1 MDTMVPTTQL
11 IAFDADALHTPQQR
25 RGFLAKLAMA
35 AGATALAPMIMRGE
49 RFSAAL
55 QAQSAQCNFPALTG
69 WAERETLTDAQI
81 LNYALVLE
89 YLEATFYLRAE
100 GRGELPAGAT
110 VTAIDPDGMGRPGRV
125 PGLESVRPPLPAT
138 FNVMQFVR
146 TVRNHEIEHVL
157 FLQRALGAKAL
168 PRTLFRFDFGDAFSS
183 ATRFLAVAE
192 ILEDVGVTAYLGQV
206 GNIDDTGILA
216 AAGSIAGV
224 EAEHAAGF
232 RLINRDKITPNNVAF
247 DMRRTSAEV
256 IALADPFI
264 TAPDPIPAPS
274 TFPA

>member
-1 MDTMVPTTQL
+1 MDSTTQL
-11 IAFDADALHTPQQR
+11 IAFDADSLRTPQQR

-49 RFSAAL
+49 RLDAAL
-55 QAQSAQCNFPALTG
+55 HAQSPTCNFPESG
-69 WAERETLTDAQI
+69 WAEREGLSDTQI

-100 GRGELPAGAT
+100 GRGALPGGAT
-110 VTAIDPDGMGRPGRV
+110 VAALDPDGMGRPGRV
-125 PGLESVRPPLPAT
+125 PGIESVRPPKPAT
-138 FNVMQFVR
+138 FNVMQFVH

-157 FLQRALGAKAL
+157 FLQKALGAKAL
-168 PRTLFRFDFGDAFSS
+168 PRTLFKFDFGKDTFSS
-183 ATRFLAVAE
+183 ASNFLAVAQ

-206 GNIDDTGILA
+206 GNINDTGILA

-232 RLINRDKITPNNVAF
+232 RLINRDKITPGNMAF
-247 DMRRTSAEV
+247 DIRRTSAQV

-264 TAPDPIPAPS
+264 TAPDPVPAAS
-274 TFPA
+274 TFPS

>member
-1 MDTMVPTTQL
+1 MDTTTKL
-11 IAFDADALHTPQQR
+11 IAFDADSLHTPQQR

-49 RFSAAL
+49 RLNAAL
-55 QAQSAQCNFPALTG
+55 HAQSSVCNFPALTG
-69 WAERETLTDAQI
+69 WAEREALTDTQI

-89 YLEATFYLRAE
+89 YLEATFYVRAE
-100 GRGELPAGAT
+100 GRGQLPGGAT
-110 VTAIDPDGMGRPGRV
+110 VAMIDPDGMGRPGRV
-125 PGLESVRPPLPAT
+125 PGIESVRPPKPAT

-157 FLQRALGAKAL
+157 FLQKALGAKAL

-183 ATRFLAVAE
+183 AARFLAVAQ

-206 GNIDDTGILA
+206 GNIDNTGILA

-232 RLINRDKITPNNVAF
+232 RLINRDKITPGNVAF

-256 IALADPFI
+256 IAIADPFI
-264 TAPDPIPAPS
+264 TAPDPVPPASAFPS
-274 TFPA
+274 

>member
-1 MDTMVPTTQL
+1 MTTTTQL
-11 IAFDADALHTPQQR
+11 IKFDADALGTLQQR
-25 RGFLAKLAMA
+25 RGFLATLAMA
-35 AGATALAPMIMRGE
+35 AGATALAPMLLQSG
-49 RFSAAL
+49 RFGSSL
-55 QAQSAQCNFPALTG
+55 LAQSAQCNFPALTG
-69 WAERETLTDAQI
+69 WADREALTDVQI
-81 LNYALVLE
+81 LNFALVLE

-100 GRGELPAGAT
+100 SRGALPMGAS
-110 VTAIDPDGMGRPGRV
+110 VADLDPDGMGMPGRV

-157 FLQRALGAKAL
+157 FLQNALGASAL
-168 PRTLFRFDFGDAFSS
+168 PRSLFAFDFGNAYSS
-183 ATRFLAVAE
+183 ASRFLAVAQ

-206 GNIDDTGILA
+206 GNIDNTGILA

-247 DMRRTSAEV
+247 DMRRTSDEV
-256 IALADPFI
+256 IALASPFI
-264 TAPDPIPAPS
+264 TAPNPVPPAS
-274 TFPA
+274 SFPT